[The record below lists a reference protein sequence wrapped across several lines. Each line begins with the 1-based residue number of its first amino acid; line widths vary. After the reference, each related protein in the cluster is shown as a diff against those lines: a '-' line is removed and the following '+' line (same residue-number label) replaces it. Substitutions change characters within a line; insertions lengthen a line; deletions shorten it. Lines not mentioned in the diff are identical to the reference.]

1 MRFSKPLVFRIIGS
15 STSAREYAGV
25 IQNYLK
31 EVGVPIT
38 IEAVESTTH
47 FTEIRRGNFEI
58 AYGQWV
64 GGNQDPIFYKDLFA
78 TSEIPTETR
87 ASKNRSRY
95 RNVVLDPLLEEA
107 VKTWDRQKA
116 VSLYTKIQQVVSND
130 APIFPLWYQANMV
143 IAKKSVGNIHVNAS
157 GDWGFVKDL
166 TIGK

>member
-1 MRFSKPLVFRIIGS
+1 M
-15 STSAREYAGV
+15 
-25 IQNYLK
+25 
-31 EVGVPIT
+31 
-38 IEAVESTTH
+38 
-47 FTEIRRGNFEI
+47 
-58 AYGQWV
+58 

-95 RNVVLDPLLEEA
+95 SNIALDPLLEEA

-116 VSLYTKIQQVVSND
+116 ISLYTKIQQVVSND
-130 APIFPLWYQANMV
+130 VPIFPLWYQANMV